1 MRRYFL
7 LLPHL
12 KIQNANAMS
21 SPYTIGFPA
30 ITAWLG
36 AIHALQRQLHN
47 HGYADIILDKLA
59 ISCHSLN
66 VQRRYIKGN
75 STALITVS
83 RNPLIK
89 KGKEDGY
96 VRSGNVSYPKDMNS
110 GAANL
115 PYAKFLLLT
124 DNDGQ
129 ILVEAFNANDSS
141 VREWCKEAGQDFS
154 TLQHSIN
161 KVLKNRKMS
170 STDARVKQVYFP
182 LDRAGSE
189 YHLLSIL
196 APAGMIFA
204 LKDRIVNIRKNENED
219 LPNLTRIKYSA
230 KPQNISYLSSKYG
243 GSAYLLPSFPP
254 ESKKHAISLP
264 YISSNFFRQCFNNK
278 EIQAYLKQM
287 HKLIIEKRNNLY
299 VRNKLKSIL
308 HIIIDQILWQAEQ
321 IRLYEYQDWE
331 QKYYEKLDISLRI
344 LLDNRIDPSKRDDEW
359 QNEISE
365 EIARAIIKA
374 YREQEEAEMLGDEDM
389 R

>member
-1 MRRYFL
+1 MSNFREVIDAFFKDQENSRIKDSKKRLTIDKFCKKLQVNCEKYNFFL
-7 LLPHL
+7 TTHPAKFSHPE
-12 KIQNANAMS
+12 ANV
-21 SPYTIGFPA
+21 SPVVA
-30 ITAWLG
+30 
-36 AIHALQRQLHN
+36 
-47 HGYADIILDKLA
+47 K
-59 ISCHSLN
+59 
-66 VQRRYIKGN
+66 V
-75 STALITVS
+75 
-83 RNPLIK
+83 

-196 APAGMIFA
+196 APAGMVFA

-389 R
+389 RWLEKEVKKSIVKI